1 MTVLNIY
8 GPSLRNAF
16 FLSFVTSIPVPILT
30 VSHLKFVTP
39 SPVEIPVT
47 KFVIESGFTSGKDA

>member
-1 MTVLNIY
+1 MY
-8 GPSLRNAF
+8 GPSLKKAF

-39 SPVEIPVT
+39 SPVERPVT
-47 KFVIESGFTSGKDA
+47 KFVLGSDFTSGNSA